1 MILIIIAIIF
11 LNIVVEII
19 IMIIILIL
27 IDLIIVD
34 WIDLIIVYLSL
45 SWLLIAKIYID
56 IIIVLIIALTFYGLL
71 LLLPSRGAIVYMNL
85 SLRRRNLDNLMP
97 RGYMMLK
104 GKLIEGKPWICSW

>member
-1 MILIIIAIIF
+1 MI
-11 LNIVVEII
+11 
-19 IMIIILIL
+19 IIILIL

-34 WIDLIIVYLSL
+34 WIRIDLIIVYLSL
-45 SWLLIAKIYID
+45 SWLLIAKICID

-71 LLLPSRGAIVYMNL
+71 LLLPSRGVIVHMNL